1 MSHLNNESAAQIA
14 SVSAE
19 ADVKTVATV
28 ASTKDAGR
36 VKIGGAAIRFASL
49 PTTTRDAGRVKV
61 GGAAIRF
68 NTRDA
73 GRVKFGGAA
82 IRY

>member
-36 VKIGGAAIRFASL
+36 VKVGGMAIRFKSAPAS
-49 PTTTRDAGRVKV
+49 TKDAGRVQI
-61 GGAAIRF
+61 GGMAIRF
-68 NTRDA
+68 
-73 GRVKFGGAA
+73 
-82 IRY
+82 